1 MPDER
6 SIEERLDAA
15 RTRFLDE
22 GFLHNRGLS
31 NEAALHVFQY
41 NPQDEMIVRA
51 FVETLRMDFDR
62 QKVPCRIMHFDLF
75 DILLNICRERRILD
89 RIPEMEQKRGSAFI
103 QNQIKNVAK
112 AETFIQHM
120 EYGKHH
126 AGDVLVLTGVGRVYP
141 YMRSHYILNNIQAV
155 FEDIPVVLFYPGKY
169 DGQSLRLFDLFMDDH
184 YYRAFNLIG

>member
-1 MPDER
+1 MPSVR

-15 RTRFLDE
+15 RARFLDD

-41 NPQDEMIVRA
+41 SPKDEMIVRA
-51 FVETLRMDFDR
+51 FVDTLQTSFDG
-62 QKVPCRIMHFDLF
+62 QKVPCRIIHFDLF
-75 DILLNICRERRILD
+75 DILLDILRERRILD
-89 RIPEMEQKRGSAFI
+89 RIPEMEQKRGGAFI

-112 AETFIQHM
+112 ADTFIQHM
-120 EYGKHH
+120 QYGEHH
-126 AGDVLVLTGVGRVYP
+126 PGDVLVMTGVGRVYP
-141 YMRSHYILNNIQAV
+141 YMRSHHILNNIQAV